1 MPVAFRRASAI
12 ERRSPAPLSVGPRN
26 HLPMHAPSR
35 LPRHTAGFT
44 LVELIVVLVIIAAVS
59 GLVIP
64 AVAALGRSTDMAASA
79 KTQQDLASNLQ
90 QFFVLQKRFPQGM
103 DSLLVDTSTLGSST
117 NPNSTPAAPGTA
129 DGTPDGL
136 YAPKYDASGQQ
147 ISGMTTSNPALVNS
161 LVLGTLSSNQR
172 ASFGRGGFE
181 YVFDHEVYD
190 WTTASPT
197 GIANANNSGTLRRA
211 LPTSGTLTAAV
222 VNQTPGAGV
231 TTGLAITSG
240 KYLLLRGLVPAELV
254 PGAAA
259 GTWDWVPETGTQIV
273 ALGIG
278 QGCRLVPT
286 TMMSAPVYP
295 GDEGNY
301 YGRYVAFFKV
311 YESGERPT
319 LLGVSDA
326 YGRTSDYTIQQFNQS
341 LPNGARQG

>member
-1 MPVAFRRASAI
+1 MNST
-12 ERRSPAPLSVGPRN
+12 PR
-26 HLPMHAPSR
+26 LAQQR
-35 LPRHTAGFT
+35 GFT

-79 KTQQDLASNLQ
+79 KTQQDLANNLQ
-90 QFFVLQKRFPQGM
+90 QFFVLQKRFPQGC
-103 DSLLVDTSTLGSST
+103 DSLLVDTSTLGNST

-136 YAPKYDASGQQ
+136 YAPKYDATGQQ

-161 LVLGTLSSNQR
+161 LTVGTLTSNQR

-181 YVFDHEVYD
+181 YVYDHEVYD
-190 WTTASPT
+190 WTTNA
-197 GIANANNSGTLRRA
+197 GVANANNSATLRRN
-211 LPTSGTLTAAV
+211 LPTGGTLTAAV
-222 VNQTPGAGV
+222 VNQTAGAGV

-240 KYLLLRGLVPAELV
+240 KYLLLRGIVPAELV
-254 PGAAA
+254 PGTTA
-259 GTWDWVPETGTQIV
+259 GTWDWIPETGTQIV
-273 ALGIG
+273 AVGVG

-286 TMMSAPVYP
+286 TMLSAPTYP
-295 GDEGNY
+295 GAEGTY

>member
-1 MPVAFRRASAI
+1 MN
-12 ERRSPAPLSVGPRN
+12 APNQS
-26 HLPMHAPSR
+26 APSR
-35 LPRHTAGFT
+35 GFT

-79 KTQQDLASNLQ
+79 KTQQDLANNLQ
-90 QFFVLQKRFPQGM
+90 QFFVLQKRFPQGC
-103 DSLLVDTSTLGSST
+103 DSLLVDTSTLGNST

-136 YAPKYDASGQQ
+136 YAPKYDASGVQ

-161 LVLGTLSSNQR
+161 LTVGTLTSNQR

-190 WTTASPT
+190 WTTNA
-197 GIANANNSGTLRRA
+197 GVANSNNSGTLRRN

-222 VNQTPGAGV
+222 VNQTAGAGV
-231 TTGLAITSG
+231 TTGLAVTSG
-240 KYLLLRGLVPAELV
+240 KYLLLRGIVPAELV
-254 PGAAA
+254 PGATAD
-259 GTWDWVPETGTQIV
+259 TWDWVPETGTQIV
-273 ALGIG
+273 AVGIG

-286 TMMSAPVYP
+286 TMLSAPVYP
-295 GDEGNY
+295 GDEGSY

-319 LLGVSDA
+319 LLGVSDC